1 MSFIIPFPP
10 LPTDRRHYC
19 HLANPVLLLFF
30 PVPFSKGFCKSCKK
44 QVSSASTYRQV
55 SAVFKRQLWKENNLH
70 SKLIKKIAEARNQKK
85 EAGKWSAEIQLFLLP
100 PYLYLDFS
108 ANFSRFFSCC
118 CFISFKH
125 HSICKHNHFQYFS
138 LTHLRSLML
147 DQNIFVFPPALQIQA
162 GINGSSE

>member
-30 PVPFSKGFCKSCKK
+30 PVPFWKGFCKSCKK

-85 EAGKWSAEIQLFLLP
+85 EAGKWSAKIQLFLLP

-118 CFISFKH
+118 CLISFKH

-147 DQNIFVFPPALQIQA
+147 DQNIFFFPPALQIQA